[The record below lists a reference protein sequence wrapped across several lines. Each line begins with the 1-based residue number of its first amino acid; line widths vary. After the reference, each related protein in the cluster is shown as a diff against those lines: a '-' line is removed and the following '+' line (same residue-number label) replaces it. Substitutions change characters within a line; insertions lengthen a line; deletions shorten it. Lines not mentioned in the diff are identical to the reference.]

1 MPSVSEIISI
11 AKICQYLSYVDILR
25 SKVYSG
31 TVDHELPRKL
41 YCVRKSVEW
50 LFALDPTDET
60 LIGTGNC
67 LYALC
72 APYSGLAEIIMSSGG
87 GGVIVNPT
95 TGQPV
100 NLRNISIE
108 FELGVT
114 ASPVSVNSVNVTLPN
129 NGDNSITIPLE
140 NILQGSL
147 LLTIGG
153 VPQPTISTTNS
164 TYTTISYSPTQAII
178 TLGPLGHTFQNTNTY
193 IISGLQIISA

>member
-1 MPSVSEIISI
+1 MPSISEILDIARIS
-11 AKICQYLSYVDILR
+11 QYLSYIEILR
-25 SKVYSG
+25 SKTYNGS
-31 TVDHELPRKL
+31 VDKQLPRKL

-50 LFALDPTDET
+50 MYDLDPTDET
-60 LIGTGNC
+60 LIGTANY

-72 APYSGLAEIIMSSGG
+72 APYNGQASIIAASGSGG
-87 GGVIVNPT
+87 IIVNPS

-100 NLRNISIE
+100 NLQDISLE

-114 ASPVSVNSVNVTLPN
+114 GSPVVVNGVNVTLPN
-129 NGDNSITIPLE
+129 NGDASITIPLE

-153 VPQPTISTTNS
+153 TPQPTIATTNS
-164 TYTTISYSPTQAII
+164 TYTTISYTPTQAVI

-193 IISGLQIISA
+193 MISGLQLTSA